1 MAQRYSALEMA
12 KAFNLT
18 GIRQLKKVLSR
29 GESFIGLSEYGSET
43 KPLYGRLDADDIQDV
58 LDFCN
63 AKKNYEKFF
72 SKRVFEFFNAFYTD
86 YKTGKAISLSTLC
99 EKTGIQE
106 YDIHEFLE
114 SDYSGDRLRS
124 IVLAR
129 NPFFSKEDESVWHSK
144 CQVLVNAFLRY
155 YLQTNDVRHQALLS
169 SEKDK
174 KTSKKTKTK
183 AKAKEPKNPYS
194 DFQLKIQVTSK
205 PTAKEKTQYQIF
217 IFDPISFK
225 RPSDGKR
232 KNGVVVG
239 FYDNRQTKEEYVIVA
254 CASNSLFLVSLKD
267 ISKKDILR
275 SWERTPFKEI
285 DDIKLSKISDT
296 YSEKVGIVDL
306 PIDDIYSNKKYSDKL
321 LAFLQVLMFSISYKI
336 NSNRVS
342 AGVREMSISGVTVS
356 NTDGL
361 IFRMILPRFLVV
373 PVEFVKSKN
382 STEIVDKVF
391 PKDFDDNALYEML
404 KNYIYVGSAQ
414 AQLKNM
420 ANRNGDYMGV
430 LLVPKAQKHSFYV
443 VEPDADKLSSI
454 LERACVS
461 NGMTVGESK
470 PVERPLLT
478 SELLMRLGEEYLKD
492 IFVPEQIA
500 KYNIR
505 HQKFTE
511 EDLKTALQLMFL
523 D

>member
-1 MAQRYSALEMA
+1 
-12 KAFNLT
+12 
-18 GIRQLKKVLSR
+18 
-29 GESFIGLSEYGSET
+29 
-43 KPLYGRLDADDIQDV
+43 
-58 LDFCN
+58 
-63 AKKNYEKFF
+63 
-72 SKRVFEFFNAFYTD
+72 
-86 YKTGKAISLSTLC
+86 
-99 EKTGIQE
+99 
-106 YDIHEFLE
+106 
-114 SDYSGDRLRS
+114 
-124 IVLAR
+124 
-129 NPFFSKEDESVWHSK
+129 
-144 CQVLVNAFLRY
+144 
-155 YLQTNDVRHQALLS
+155 
-169 SEKDK
+169 
-174 KTSKKTKTK
+174 
-183 AKAKEPKNPYS
+183 
-194 DFQLKIQVTSK
+194 
-205 PTAKEKTQYQIF
+205 
-217 IFDPISFK
+217 
-225 RPSDGKR
+225 
-232 KNGVVVG
+232 
-239 FYDNRQTKEEYVIVA
+239 
-254 CASNSLFLVSLKD
+254 
-267 ISKKDILR
+267 
-275 SWERTPFKEI
+275 
-285 DDIKLSKISDT
+285 
-296 YSEKVGIVDL
+296 
-306 PIDDIYSNKKYSDKL
+306 
-321 LAFLQVLMFSISYKI
+321 
-336 NSNRVS
+336 
-342 AGVREMSISGVTVS
+342 MSISGVTVS

-511 EDLKTALQLMFL
+511 EDLKNVRCRRN
-523 D
+523 